1 MTDLVLPDLCD
12 AWGDTVRVVDPVFR
26 SYGGRTAFGG
36 PVRTVKCHEDNSLVA
51 AELEQPGA
59 GRVLVVDGGG
69 SLRCAL
75 LGDNLAARGAAN
87 GWAGVVVHG
96 CVRDVEVLR
105 GIDLGVQALAAHP
118 RRSVKRGVGELDV
131 AVQFPGVTI
140 APGMFVYGDENGLI
154 VADRALLPT
163 P

>member
-12 AWGDTVRVVDPVFR
+12 AWGDAVRVVDPVFR
-26 SYGGRTAFGG
+26 TFGGRLAFGG

-51 AELEQPGA
+51 SELERPGE

-131 AVQFPGVTI
+131 PVHFPGVTI
-140 APGMFVYGDENGLI
+140 APGMFVYGDENGLV